1 MYCILSSFS
10 KDRDIL
16 VFIVAL
22 IRFCCTDTP
31 PQTYR
36 FAFNDSLGE
45 GNVSVSVSV
54 SDAKPLCTGS
64 RMFCA
69 KKLSQRGKNDQEK
82 NTDSELCSFLFPLKK
97 HNFQFFSPLLIFEK
111 DGWRANG
118 RAAKKKLESFI
129 HQYNASYWPQKYLL
143 DCACAFVC

>member
-1 MYCILSSFS
+1 MYCILCSFS

-45 GNVSVSVSV
+45 GNVSVSVS
-54 SDAKPLCTGS
+54 DAKPLWTGS

-69 KKLSQRGKNDQEK
+69 KKLSQREKNDQER

-118 RAAKKKLESFI
+118 RAAKKKPESFI

>member
-1 MYCILSSFS
+1 MYCILCSFS

-16 VFIVAL
+16 AFIVAL
-22 IRFCCTDTP
+22 IRFYCRDTP

-45 GNVSVSVSV
+45 GNVSVF
-54 SDAKPLCTGS
+54 DAKPFWTGS

-69 KKLSQRGKNDQEK
+69 KKLSQREKNDQEK
-82 NTDSELCSFLFPLKK
+82 NIDSELCSFLFPLKK

-118 RAAKKKLESFI
+118 RAAKKKPESFI
-129 HQYNASYWPQKYLL
+129 HQYNASYWPQKNIY
-143 DCACAFVC
+143 

>member
-31 PQTYR
+31 PQIYR

-45 GNVSVSVSV
+45 GNVSVSVS
-54 SDAKPLCTGS
+54 DAKPLWTGS

-69 KKLSQRGKNDQEK
+69 KKLSQRGKNDQER

-118 RAAKKKLESFI
+118 RAAKKKPESFI